1 MCIRGGRGGP
11 GAGAAEG
18 YTPVTFLAPSRA
30 GPPDLNIRT
39 PIASPPPRPPPQCWD
54 YPLHSGSS
62 LAIIIF
68 FKLFFSSYILIL
80 TYLMTFLREK
90 NIFLIKWG
98 ILVHREV

>member
-39 PIASPPPRPPPQCWD
+39 PIASPPPGPHP
-54 YPLHSGSS
+54 
-62 LAIIIF
+62 
-68 FKLFFSSYILIL
+68 
-80 TYLMTFLREK
+80 
-90 NIFLIKWG
+90 NVG
-98 ILVHREV
+98 ITPSTVVRALP